1 MSLVSR
7 PDTYQL
13 YHFAALM
20 SIKKD
25 ILQRGER
32 AAVKYLY
39 FRQDPGTK
47 NLLLSENS
55 EQSVISL

>member
-1 MSLVSR
+1 
-7 PDTYQL
+7 
-13 YHFAALM
+13 M